1 MAFEPTR
8 AAVDGTGWSAAVAG
22 LVTGLQS
29 QIGRDFAGVLR
40 GVLADKPRP
49 GRASCH
55 VLRLGLPCWTSGA
68 ESSRRPSGNAAGLAT
83 VLRHRRLLRRRR
95 RRVDCPLVPG
105 GPVEAGGLP
114 R

>member
-29 QIGRDFAGVLR
+29 QIARDLAGVLR
-40 GVLADKPRP
+40 GVLADKPDQDVPPAMSFGGDCRVGRPVPGPAGDPRATRP
-49 GRASCH
+49 GS
-55 VLRLGLPCWTSGA
+55 
-68 ESSRRPSGNAAGLAT
+68 RPSYGIVGCCAA
-83 VLRHRRLLRRRR
+83 
-95 RRVDCPLVPG
+95 P
-105 GPVEAGGLP
+105 P